1 MNKGRERGE
10 WLEAKGMAGARRYG
24 RMWLGDPS
32 SDSRQGD
39 SSSVE
44 VYLRQ
49 GSTLYKDF
57 CIFSTLFPAPRLTTN
72 TFRYTKTVEG

>member
-1 MNKGRERGE
+1 MNKGRKRGE

-44 VYLRQ
+44 LYLSDRVLPY
-49 GSTLYKDF
+49 TM
-57 CIFSTLFPAPRLTTN
+57 IFAYFLPCFQHHDSPLTLFNILR
-72 TFRYTKTVEG
+72 R